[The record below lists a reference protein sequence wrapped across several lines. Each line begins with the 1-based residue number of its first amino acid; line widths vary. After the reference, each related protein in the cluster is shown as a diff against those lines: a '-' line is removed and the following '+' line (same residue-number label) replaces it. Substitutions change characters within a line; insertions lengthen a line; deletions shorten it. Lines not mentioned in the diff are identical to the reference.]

1 MNDKLHLVYEDLSMS
16 ECKINI
22 QFDIDKYILDERDW
36 LQKFKTTY
44 NCLNEAE
51 LLIKDIYNL

>member
-1 MNDKLHLVYEDLSMS
+1 MS